1 MVTMNSMRSLS
12 RLLGAILC
20 LGAGCRDSQP
30 PPEDENHRA
39 GVLPAGLFLAAPPP
53 AARDVREVKR
63 DPRDGDAVVI
73 RGRVGGGKHP
83 FVPGRAVF
91 LLSDL
96 SLRPCSA
103 NPDDRCPTPWD
114 YCCEPPD
121 RIAARTIAVE
131 VVDAGGRPLAVGL
144 EGVGSLR
151 ASAEVVVRGRVSV
164 GPAQTAVIRAE
175 GIHVGAVS
183 ETASGSP

>member
-1 MVTMNSMRSLS
+1 LCAV
-12 RLLGAILC
+12 LC

-30 PPEDENHRA
+30 PPDDENRRA
-39 GVLPAGLFLAAPPP
+39 GVLPAGLFLAAPPATP
-53 AARDVREVKR
+53 RDVREVKR
-63 DPRDGDAVVI
+63 DPRDGEAVVI
-73 RGRVGGGKHP
+73 RGRIGGAKHP

-96 SLRPCSA
+96 SMQPCSA
-103 NPDDRCPTPWD
+103 NPEDRCPTPWD

-121 RIAARTIAVE
+121 RIASRTIAVE

-151 ASAEVVVRGRVSV
+151 PSAAVVVRGRVSV
-164 GPAQTAVIRAE
+164 GPTKTAVIRAE
-175 GIHVGAVS
+175 GIHVGAGS
-183 ETASGSP
+183 EAASGSP